1 MDQLFDLTVKL
12 HEAFVGILLLF
23 AIVNYFIINDK
34 LDFDA
39 LHKRVKT
46 ILPLYYLFLSMVIF
60 TGLILL
66 GVSKFSIHHTVILM
80 VLVWFIILFM
90 TIRRYK
96 KLKSLR
102 RGDTRRMG
110 RFVRFSKRKHL
121 IDTFL
126 IIATMALVYMVK

>member
-1 MDQLFDLTVKL
+1 MDQLFNLTVRL

-23 AIVNYFIINDK
+23 AIVNYFIINEK

-39 LHKRVKT
+39 LHKRVKA
-46 ILPLYYLFLSMVIF
+46 ILPLYYLFLSMIIF

-66 GVSKFSIHHTVILM
+66 GASKFSIHHTAILM
-80 VLVWFIILFM
+80 ILVWFIMLFM

-102 RGDTRRMG
+102 RGDNRRMV

-121 IDTFL
+121 IDIFL
-126 IIATMALVYMVK
+126 IIATMAVVYALK

>member
-1 MDQLFDLTVKL
+1 MGQLFNLTIGL

-39 LHKRVKT
+39 LHKRVKI
-46 ILPLYYLFLSMVIF
+46 ILPLYYLFLAMVIF

-66 GVSKFSIHHTVILM
+66 GVSKFTIHHTVILM
-80 VLVWFIILFM
+80 IFVWFIIFFM

-102 RGDTRRMG
+102 RGDKRRMA

-121 IDTFL
+121 IDASL
-126 IIATMALVYMVK
+126 IIVTMALTYSLK

>member
-1 MDQLFDLTVKL
+1 MEQLYNLTIRL

-39 LHKRVKT
+39 LHKRVKM
-46 ILPLYYLFLSMVIF
+46 ILPLYYFFLSTVIF

-66 GVSKFSIHHTVILM
+66 GVSKFNMHLAVILM
-80 VLVWFIILFM
+80 IFVWFVILFM
-90 TIRRYK
+90 TIKIYK

-102 RGDTRRMG
+102 HRDKQKMA
-110 RFVRFSKRKHL
+110 RFVRFSKRKQL
-121 IDTFL
+121 IDASL
-126 IIATMALVYMVK
+126 IIAMIALAYSLR

>member
-1 MDQLFDLTVKL
+1 MEQLFNLTLRL

-23 AIVNYFIINDK
+23 AIINYFIINDK

-46 ILPLYYLFLSMVIF
+46 ILPLYYLFLSAIIF

-66 GVSKFSIHHTVILM
+66 GVSKFTIHHTVILM
-80 VLVWFIILFM
+80 IFVWFIIFFM

-102 RGDTRRMG
+102 RGDKRRMA
-110 RFVRFSKRKHL
+110 RFIRFSKRKHL
-121 IDTFL
+121 IDAFL
-126 IIATMALVYMVK
+126 IIVTMALAYSLK

>member
-1 MDQLFDLTVKL
+1 MDQLFNLTRIL

-23 AIVNYFIINDK
+23 AMVNYFIINDK

-46 ILPLYYLFLSMVIF
+46 ILPLYYLFLSAVIF

-66 GVSKFSIHHTVILM
+66 GISKFSIHHTAILM
-80 VLVWFIILFM
+80 ILVWFVMLFM

-102 RGDTRRMG
+102 RGDKRRLA

-121 IDTFL
+121 IDIFL
-126 IIATMALVYMVK
+126 IIVTMAIVFLVK